1 MTHVLLLSDIKLL
14 HVERALHVHLLTEVR
29 PGLHLDHCN
38 PRSGDDIEELG
49 VDILSSMSDSLLTCC

>member
-29 PGLHLDHCN
+29 PGLPLDHGH
-38 PRSGDDIEELG
+38 PQSGDDIEELG
-49 VDILSSMSDSLLTCC
+49 VDILISVSDGLPTRC